1 MKHTSVKNKIRNKE
15 RTFSVELGAK
25 EDLRTFSLSNDSRDN
40 VLIEGTLGE
49 LINAGF
55 REGTILEIAG
65 RRGVLRID
73 LQEKELVDDRRGLDQ
88 VFQYRSIGI
97 GESGEITLERDRGE
111 LGELGFNIISR
122 CLLRRL
128 RAGYSQ

>member
-1 MKHTSVKNKIRNKE
+1 MIVNKTNQPKVVFQTIMKHTSVKNKIRNKE

-49 LINAGF
+49 LVNAGF
-55 REGTILEIAG
+55 RESTILEIAG

-73 LQEKELVDDRRGLDQ
+73 LQEKELVKGSRGRTALENLNDIEERADQ
-88 VFQYRSIGI
+88 N
-97 GESGEITLERDRGE
+97 ESQG
-111 LGELGFNIISR
+111 
-122 CLLRRL
+122 
-128 RAGYSQ
+128 AM